1 MESISAVSFRELC
14 NKKSGLRNSIHS
26 LHSYPAQ
33 LIPQIPLFFL
43 REIDKKSSESTV
55 LDPFCGTGT
64 VMVEAMRNGW
74 NSIGV
79 DVNPIAALIAKVKT
93 TIVSEAELEENLEF
107 IVNLFHH
114 LNDARIDSPKFKN
127 LSFWFDEKAIE
138 VLAKIKYCLG
148 KISNKDMADFFKV
161 IFSSI
166 VKDVSRADP
175 RIYVPV
181 LPNDDYKQ
189 TTSDPWLLFKNK
201 AKTGIRQMTEFSNLL
216 KKPSPSCKIFC
227 EDVRNF
233 DVNRKNIDLIITS
246 PPYISAQ
253 KYLRSVRLQAY
264 WLGYDV
270 DKQQKIEESTIGTE
284 RTSTAYYSSLQP
296 TGYENLDEL
305 IKRIYEKNKE
315 RAGIVSKYFIE
326 MEQALN
332 HLFSILNSE
341 GVLILVIGTNTAAKY
356 AVDTNKFLMKICE
369 DIGFSVE
376 RIMEDKIVSR
386 GLMTKRNATAGIIDY
401 EWVIQM
407 RKQ

>member
-1 MESISAVSFRELC
+1 VESISSVSFRKLC
-14 NKKSGLRNSIHS
+14 HERPGSKYLIQS

-33 LIPQIPLFFL
+33 LIPEIPLFFL
-43 REIDKKSSESTV
+43 REISKKSAESTV

-93 TIVSEAELEENLEF
+93 TMVSEAKLGEGLEF
-107 IVNLFHH
+107 IVDLFEH
-114 LNDARIDSPKFKN
+114 LNEGKIEAPKFKN
-127 LSFWFDEKAIE
+127 MSFWFDEKTIRI
-138 VLAKIKYCLG
+138 LAKIKYCLSE
-148 KISNKDMADFFKV
+148 ISDKDVADFFKV

-181 LPNDDYKQ
+181 LPNDNYQ
-189 TTSDPWLLFKNK
+189 TPISDAWLLFRNK
-201 AKTGIRQMTEFSNLL
+201 AEIGIKQMSEFSNLL
-216 KKPSPSCKIFC
+216 IKPPPSCKIFC
-227 EDVRNF
+227 EDVRDFNF
-233 DVNRKNIDLIITS
+233 NGKNIDLIITS

-253 KYLRSVRLQAY
+253 KYLRSVRLQAN
-264 WLGYDV
+264 WLGYDA
-270 DKQQKIEESTIGTE
+270 DMQKEIEEGTIGTE
-284 RTSTAYYSSLQP
+284 RTSKAYYSNIQL

-305 IKRIYEKNKE
+305 IKKIYGKNRE

-332 HLFSILNSE
+332 HLFSILNSD
-341 GVLILVIGTNTAAKY
+341 GVLVLVIGTNTAAKY
-356 AVDTNKFLMKICE
+356 EVDTNKFLMKICQ

-376 RIMEDKIVSR
+376 RIMRDKIVSR
-386 GLMTKRNATAGIIDY
+386 SLMTKRNTTAGIIDY

-407 RKQ
+407 RKK